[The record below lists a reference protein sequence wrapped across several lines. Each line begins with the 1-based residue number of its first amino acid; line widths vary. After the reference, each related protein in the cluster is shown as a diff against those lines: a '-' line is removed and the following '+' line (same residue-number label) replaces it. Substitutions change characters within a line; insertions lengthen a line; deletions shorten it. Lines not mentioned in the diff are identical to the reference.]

1 MSSKPKKLVKS
12 AGAEK
17 PGIVARLTKYFEE
30 LKFEWVKI
38 TFPTKKELT
47 QSTIVVFLFTIIL
60 MTILSAYD
68 MAMSFLFNNWILLPL
83 AQ

>member
-12 AGAEK
+12 ARAEK
-17 PGIVARLTKYFEE
+17 PGIFARLAKYFEE

-47 QSTIVVFLFTIIL
+47 QSTIVVFLFTMIL